1 MPFLSKKKSSSS
13 THSSASDSS
22 SILSSLTG
30 NNNNN
35 KKKCFTKFDEKK
47 DYMRRCNKKHA
58 AQQKSPPCPISSA
71 IDSVVYNL
79 DVLNR
84 SLNDSIQVGKE
95 FEDVGRLWSTFYNG
109 VGKAQ
114 RDASNEPEKDQ
125 QEPQA
130 QKDA

>member
-1 MPFLSKKKSSSS
+1 MSSPEPSTTFEKQRDFLL
-13 THSSASDSS
+13 A
-22 SILSSLTG
+22 
-30 NNNNN
+30 
-35 KKKCFTKFDEKK
+35 E
-47 DYMRRCNKKHA
+47 
-58 AQQKSPPCPISSA
+58 ISSA